1 MYFGH
6 RVRRAIPRSVQPWP
20 SGSTFVRTAINQACT
35 ACRQARVP
43 GEAKPACAGENR
55 APHSRSGRDAASGA
69 RASGAHPG
77 RDAPAPQGLPRAQGG
92 LQPAPSLVARS
103 TTPNLP
109 LRLLW
114 AVGKPPPQVR
124 APPARTPA
132 ETLQPRRGFHAL
144 REGFSPHPLSLRA
157 PRRPTSPFA
166 FCGRW
171 ENRRLRCARLRRA
184 PRQRRSSPA
193 GASTRSG
200 RASARTLSRCALHDA
215 QPPPSPFVGGGKT
228 AASGARASG
237 AHPGRD
243 APAPQGLPRAQGGLQ
258 PAPSLVARS
267 TTPNLPLRLLWAV
280 GKPPPQV
287 RAPPA
292 RTPAETLQ
300 PRRGFHA
307 LREGFSPHP
316 LSLRAPR
323 RPTSPF
329 APCGSRGDEGQP
341 RPLHPSTFLIPSGTS
356 APLCQ
361 IPSTCTIP

>member
-69 RASGAHPG
+69 RASGAHPD

-92 LQPAPSLVARS
+92 LQPA
-103 TTPNLP
+103 
-109 LRLLW
+109 
-114 AVGKPPPQVR
+114 
-124 APPARTPA
+124 
-132 ETLQPRRGFHAL
+132 
-144 REGFSPHPLSLRA
+144 
-157 PRRPTSPFA
+157 
-166 FCGRW
+166 
-171 ENRRLRCARLRRA
+171 
-184 PRQRRSSPA
+184 
-193 GASTRSG
+193 
-200 RASARTLSRCALHDA
+200 LSRCALHDA

-258 PAPSLVARS
+258 PAPSLVARF
-267 TTPNLPLRLLWAV
+267 TTPNLPLLLLWAV

-292 RTPAETLQ
+292 RTPTETLQ

-329 APCGSRGDEGQP
+329 AFCERWEKRRLRCARLRRAPRQRRSSPAGASTRSERASARTLSRCALHDAQP
-341 RPLHPSTFLIPSGTS
+341 PPSPPVGAGGMRGNRALFTPPPS
-356 APLCQ
+356 
-361 IPSTCTIP
+361 

>member
-92 LQPAPSLVARS
+92 LQPAPSLVARFTTPNLPLLLLWAVGKPPPQVRAPPARTPAETLQPRRGFHALREGFS
-103 TTPNLP
+103 PLSLVARFTTPNLP

-157 PRRPTSPFA
+157 S
-166 FCGRW
+166 
-171 ENRRLRCARLRRA
+171 
-184 PRQRRSSPA
+184 
-193 GASTRSG
+193 
-200 RASARTLSRCALHDA
+200 
-215 QPPPSPFVGGGKT
+215 
-228 AASGARASG
+228 
-237 AHPGRD
+237 
-243 APAPQGLPRAQGGLQ
+243 
-258 PAPSLVARS
+258 
-267 TTPNLPLRLLWAV
+267 
-280 GKPPPQV
+280 
-287 RAPPA
+287 
-292 RTPAETLQ
+292 
-300 PRRGFHA
+300 
-307 LREGFSPHP
+307 
-316 LSLRAPR
+316 R

>member
-92 LQPAPSLVARS
+92 LQPA
-103 TTPNLP
+103 
-109 LRLLW
+109 
-114 AVGKPPPQVR
+114 
-124 APPARTPA
+124 
-132 ETLQPRRGFHAL
+132 
-144 REGFSPHPLSLRA
+144 
-157 PRRPTSPFA
+157 
-166 FCGRW
+166 
-171 ENRRLRCARLRRA
+171 
-184 PRQRRSSPA
+184 
-193 GASTRSG
+193 
-200 RASARTLSRCALHDA
+200 LSRCALHDA

-258 PAPSLVARS
+258 PAPSLVARFTTPNLPLLLLWAVGKPPPQVRAPPARTPTETLQPRRGFHALREGFSPLSLVARS

-292 RTPAETLQ
+292 RTPTETLQ

-316 LSLRAPR
+316 LSLRASR

>member
-1 MYFGH
+1 LAIRFNLCENCYKSGMH
-6 RVRRAIPRSVQPWP
+6 RLP
-20 SGSTFVRTAINQACT
+20 SGES
-35 ACRQARVP
+35 
-43 GEAKPACAGENR
+43 
-55 APHSRSGRDAASGA
+55 
-69 RASGAHPG
+69 
-77 RDAPAPQGLPRAQGG
+77 
-92 LQPAPSLVARS
+92 
-103 TTPNLP
+103 
-109 LRLLW
+109 
-114 AVGKPPPQVR
+114 
-124 APPARTPA
+124 
-132 ETLQPRRGFHAL
+132 PRRGEARL
-144 REGFSPHPLSLRA
+144 RGRESCAPLQERE
-157 PRRPTSPFA
+157 R
-166 FCGRW
+166 
-171 ENRRLRCARLRRA
+171 RRLRCARLRRA

-200 RASARTLSRCALHDA
+200 RASARTLSRCALHDAQPPPSPFVGGGKTAASGARASGAHPDRDAPAPQGLPRAQGGLQPALSRCALHDA

-292 RTPAETLQ
+292 RTPTETLQ

-316 LSLRAPR
+316 LSLRASR